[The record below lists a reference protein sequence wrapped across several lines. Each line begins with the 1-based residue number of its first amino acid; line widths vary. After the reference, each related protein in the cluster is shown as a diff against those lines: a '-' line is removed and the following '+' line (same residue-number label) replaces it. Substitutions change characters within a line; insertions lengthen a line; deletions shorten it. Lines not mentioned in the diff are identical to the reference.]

1 MPKNTKENNAVKGRK
16 AVKQERYRAIAL
28 SDDNAIYG
36 KVIKVLG
43 CRQFHVILPD
53 ASKKLIEVRATV
65 PKKRAL
71 INTDDI
77 VVVAPNGAAYEIQA
91 TMDRKTANS
100 LVKEKKMH
108 PDLLANVEVDPSKG
122 VVKKS
127 DENDCGIEFDYSEV
141 KEGDKYVEDDDKDSV
156 DGVDKEIDIDEI

>member
-1 MPKNTKENNAVKGRK
+1 MPKNTKENNVAKGRK

-28 SDDNAIYG
+28 SDDEAIYG

-43 CRQFHVILPD
+43 FRQFHVVLPD
-53 ASKKLIEVRATV
+53 ASKRLIEVRATV

-77 VVVAPNGAAYEIQA
+77 VVVAPNGSTYEIQA
-91 TMDRKTANS
+91 TMDRKTANH
-100 LVKEKKMH
+100 LVKENKMH
-108 PDLLANVEVDPSKG
+108 PDLLLTVEVDPTKG

-127 DENDCGIEFDYSEV
+127 EENDVGIEFDYSDV
-141 KEGDKYVEDDDKDSV
+141 KEEQKFEEEDDGDSV
-156 DGVDKEIDIDEI
+156 GGAEREINIDDI

>member
-1 MPKNTKENNAVKGRK
+1 
-16 AVKQERYRAIAL
+16 
-28 SDDNAIYG
+28 
-36 KVIKVLG
+36 
-43 CRQFHVILPD
+43 
-53 ASKKLIEVRATV
+53 LIEVRATV

-77 VVVAPNGAAYEIQA
+77 VVVAPNGATYEIQA

-141 KEGDKYVEDDDKDSV
+141 KESVKFEEDEDKDSV
-156 DGVDKEIDIDEI
+156 DGEDKEIDIDDI